1 MFLYVMLCYA
11 LYIER
16 SSMSNVV
23 NQHYLEKVI
32 ELAEQ
37 MPVVATEDIYDAR
50 GNKLLAKGAKVSRVL
65 QEKLIMHKLTR
76 PIEASLRVSGGV
88 DAGNVVRTA
97 ERLLADDPALAAL
110 LAAAPATGPSPMA
123 MLSRLQFGN
132 ATTMML
138 TIAERGGEAAL
149 DHAVT
154 VAIAAACLAKCL
166 ALTPELQQSCV
177 LAGLLHD
184 IGELYVD
191 PAYLVPGRQLLAHEW
206 AHLVVHPRTGQMLIE
221 EHEAYAPEV
230 ARAVAEH
237 HERLDG
243 SGYPRRLAGAQIS
256 PCGQV
261 LAAAEA
267 ISALI
272 RSDNALD
279 QAEISLKLMTG
290 EHDRRIAS
298 AVSRACHSLRAES
311 YDSWTRG
318 AMPDSEADAGLY
330 RTLVDTAVAAQTLA
344 DSHGLSP
351 STRELLERIG
361 ARLGL
366 LQRAALSSGLNI
378 GLLPEGDG
386 GFDGLLLFEHAIASR
401 EIRWRM
407 RELSREIA
415 LSPCTL
421 GERALL
427 APLAALLDPLAPP
440 DAAQAA

>member
-1 MFLYVMLCYA
+1 MLCYA
-11 LYIER
+11 LWINR
-16 SSMSNVV
+16 AIMSNAV

-50 GNKLLAKGAKVSRVL
+50 GNKLLAKGAKVSRAL

-97 ERLLADDPALAAL
+97 ERLLAGDPALAAL
-110 LAAAPATGPSPMA
+110 LAAVPATGPSPLA

-154 VAIAAACLAKCL
+154 VAIVAACLAKCL

-206 AHLVVHPRTGQMLIE
+206 SHLVVHPRTGQMLIE

-267 ISALI
+267 ISAMI

-279 QAEISLKLMTG
+279 QADISLKLMTG
-290 EHDRRIAS
+290 EHDRRIAG
-298 AVSRACHSLRAES
+298 AVSRACKSQRAQS

-318 AMPDSEADAGLY
+318 ARPDPDARLY
-330 RTLVDTAVAAQTLA
+330 RTIVDTAAAAQALA
-344 DSHGLSP
+344 GSHGLSP
-351 STRELLERIG
+351 STRELVERIV

-366 LQRAALSSGLNI
+366 LQRAALSSGLNM

-386 GFDGLLLFEHAIASR
+386 AFDGVLQFEHAIASR
-401 EIRWRM
+401 EIHWRM

-415 LSPCTL
+415 LATCTID
-421 GERALL
+421 ERALL
-427 APLAALLDPLAPP
+427 APLGALLDPLAPQ
-440 DAAQAA
+440 DATQAA

>member
-1 MFLYVMLCYA
+1 M
-11 LYIER
+11 
-16 SSMSNVV
+16 SSTV

-50 GNKLLAKGAKVSRVL
+50 GNKLLAKGAKVSRAL

-76 PIEASLRVSGGV
+76 PIEASLRVTGGV
-88 DAGNVVRTA
+88 DSGILVKTA
-97 ERLLADDPALAAL
+97 ERLLGENPALAAL
-110 LAAAPATGPSPMA
+110 VDVAPANGPSPVA

-138 TIAERGGEAAL
+138 TIAERGGMEAL

-206 AHLVVHPRTGQMLIE
+206 AHLVVHPRTGQMLID

-267 ISALI
+267 ISALL

-279 QAEISLKLMTG
+279 QADISLKLMTG

-298 AVSRACHSLRAES
+298 AVSRARQSLRAES

-318 AMPDSEADAGLY
+318 ARPDADAGLY
-330 RTLVDTAVAAQTLA
+330 RTLVDTASVARTLA
-344 DSHGLSP
+344 GSAGLSP
-351 STRELLERIG
+351 STRELVERID

-366 LQRAALSSGLNI
+366 LQRAALSSGLNM

-415 LSPCTL
+415 LAPCTI

-427 APLAALLDPLAPP
+427 APLGALLDPLAPP
-440 DAAQAA
+440 EAAQAA

>member
-1 MFLYVMLCYA
+1 M
-11 LYIER
+11 
-16 SSMSNVV
+16 SSTV

-50 GNKLLAKGAKVSRVL
+50 GNKLLAKGAKVSRAL

-76 PIEASLRVSGGV
+76 PIEASLRVTGGV
-88 DAGNVVRTA
+88 DSGILVKTA
-97 ERLLADDPALAAL
+97 ERLLGENPALAAL
-110 LAAAPATGPSPMA
+110 VSVAPVNGPSPVA

-138 TIAERGGEAAL
+138 TIAERGGMEAL

-154 VAIAAACLAKCL
+154 VAIAAASLAKCL
-166 ALTPELQQSCV
+166 ELTPELQQSCV

-191 PAYLVPGRQLLAHEW
+191 PAYLAPGRQLLAHEW
-206 AHLVVHPRTGQMLIE
+206 AHLVVHPRTGQMLID

-267 ISALI
+267 ISALL
-272 RSDNALD
+272 RSDDALD
-279 QAEISLKLMTG
+279 QAEVSMKLMTS
-290 EHDRRIAS
+290 EHDRRIAG
-298 AVSRACHSLRAES
+298 AISRARRSLRSGDFAA
-311 YDSWTRG
+311 WTRTLAPEGG
-318 AMPDSEADAGLY
+318 ASLY
-330 RTLVDTAVAAQTLA
+330 RTLVDTGAAARALAV
-344 DSHGLSP
+344 SPGLSP
-351 STRELLERIG
+351 STRELLERIE
-361 ARLGL
+361 ARLLL
-366 LQRAALSSGLNI
+366 LQRAALSSGLD
-378 GLLPEGDG
+378 LAPTLEGDA
-386 GFDGLLLFEHAIASR
+386 GFDGLLLFEHAVASR

-415 LSPCTL
+415 LAPCTV
-421 GERALL
+421 GERTLL
-427 APLAALLDPLAPP
+427 APLDTLLDPLAPP
-440 DAAQAA
+440 YPAKAA